1 MVYRGAMQL
10 LATVTLSAAVRA
22 VAAGASGLAET
33 SILPAGRMPLSM
45 GRAS

>member
-10 LATVTLSAAVRA
+10 LATVTQSAAVHA
-22 VAAGASGLAET
+22 VAAGASRLAEP
-33 SILPAGRMPLSM
+33 SIPPAGEMAAAV

>member
-10 LATVTLSAAVRA
+10 LATVTLSAAVRT
-22 VAAGASGLAET
+22 VAAGASGLAEI
-33 SILPAGRMPLSM
+33 SILLAAAM